1 MPLDVRLRKRAAVWA
16 GQITKNAHANL
27 GDKRALITV
36 QSHVEENNG
45 RIGIIS
51 TAFNTSVSEY
61 GDIKNVARAYEYG
74 SGIHS
79 TGRYGRKT
87 KYIIKPRRRKVLAF
101 FWDKVDEDTPRGPK
115 FRGISPETGKALFRY
130 VEHPGV
136 AAVNAGKGYL
146 RPAITAVRKQMRKE
160 IPREVR
166 EEIVGSFR
174 KAFSKGL
181 KK

>member
-1 MPLDVRLRKRAAVWA
+1 MTIDVRLRQRATVWA
-16 GQITKNAHANL
+16 RQITTQAHANL
-27 GDKRALITV
+27 GGKRNLIVV
-36 QSHVEENNG
+36 QSRVEEGNG

-51 TAFNTSVSEY
+51 TAFNTSISEY

-79 TGRYGRKT
+79 TGRRGNRS

-115 FRGISPETGKALFRY
+115 FRGISEETGKALFRY

-136 AAVNAGKGYL
+136 AAVNSGKGYL
-146 RPAITAVRKQMRKE
+146 RPAITTVRKQMRKE

-166 EEIVGSFR
+166 EEVIGSFR

-181 KK
+181 K